1 MEKQE
6 KVIDASVMVK
16 WFLNEENS
24 NEAISLKKSFLKGE
38 LTLIAPDLIISEV
51 LNSLRYNKQKEKELI
66 FANKMLW
73 RLSLKL
79 VRANDEI
86 MSKTIENSLKYGIT
100 IYDSLYVSLAQIHGT
115 FLITAD
121 KELYK
126 IPNVIPLSKI
136 YD

>member
-100 IYDSLYVSLAQIHGT
+100 IYDSLYVSLAQIYGT